1 MEYSYI
7 TCRTALSPSKLPGL
21 QYSLNPYFGCGH
33 GCIYCYARSVF
44 RNRQVA
50 LNWGKFVKAKRNVP
64 EVLARELERKPKG
77 VIGLSTVTDPYQ
89 PLESKLQLT
98 RKCLEVLSDHDFPV
112 SIQTKSDLIL
122 RDADLIKPEKFDVC
136 VTITTMNRDL
146 AGKIEPK
153 SPSPDAR
160 AQVLEEFASRGVET
174 WVFLGPIMP
183 EINDSEE
190 SIQQVIEV
198 AKRTRSKLMYDK
210 LNLRRWVSESFVPF
224 LELEK
229 PGLAERLPA
238 LVGAK
243 SDYWRGICSMI
254 RKLCE
259 EQSVR
264 CEPAF
269 PS

>member
-33 GCIYCYARSVF
+33 GCIYCYVRSVF

-50 LNWGKFVKAKRNVP
+50 LNWGNFVKAKQNIP

-77 VIGLSTVTDPYQ
+77 AIGLSTVTDPYQ

-98 RKCLEVLSDHDFPV
+98 RKCLEILSDHNFPV
-112 SIQTKSDLIL
+112 FIQTKSDLSL

-136 VTITTMNRDL
+136 VTITTMDRDL
-146 AGKIEPK
+146 ASKIEPK
-153 SPSPDAR
+153 SPNPGAR

-183 EINDSEE
+183 EINDSEA
-190 SIQQVIEV
+190 SIRQVIEV
-198 AKRTRSKLMYDK
+198 AKRTKSKLMYDK

-224 LELEK
+224 LEREK
-229 PGLAERLPA
+229 PGLAERLSV

-259 EQSVR
+259 EQSVQ